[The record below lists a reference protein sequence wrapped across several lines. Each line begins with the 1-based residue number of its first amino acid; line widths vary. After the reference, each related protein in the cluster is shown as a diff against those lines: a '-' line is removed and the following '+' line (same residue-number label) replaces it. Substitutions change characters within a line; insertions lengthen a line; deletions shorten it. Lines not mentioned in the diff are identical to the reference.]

1 MAQYELNVIDYWL
14 IVKKRKYLILLAAGL
29 VVLFTFLFSELF
41 KPSPLYEASARVK
54 FDRTSTVAQ
63 QLIESMSF
71 SNANDLNSQTEF
83 IRGFPV
89 MERVAMEL
97 ERVPANASPQEK
109 KSASYL
115 NTVYNLGQEIMTKR
129 EGDTNII
136 RITATS
142 DQPEMAE
149 KTANSVANAYR
160 LENIM
165 TRNRLVMESRRFVE
179 EQLAGLE
186 KQLNDAEEA
195 LRVFREREGQV
206 FLNDEARAALET
218 FTKLEEQHNEV
229 MRKRAE
235 GERQISVLNRS
246 DAVIGS
252 QTGRIFTEEQNA
264 LLTILNQRLLD
275 LIQERNTLLIN
286 YTIDHPQVREQQ
298 KKIDNVKA
306 EMLLELRAKL
316 KTMQDREATLLEQR
330 DRYRTRYLQFPR
342 AAIEMSRLERDV
354 RVNADLLASLK
365 SKYQELQIKSA
376 ERIEEVTIVAPA
388 IVPTAPINSPN
399 TGLNLMVGSFMGVFL
414 GIVIAFAREAF
425 DTSIGTIEGV
435 EEFLKVP
442 VLGVIPQF
450 NSKEMEEAARAAL
463 PADASAL
470 DVANLSKLICLINP
484 KSVLSESLRS
494 LRTNIQFASMDRKVK
509 SILFT
514 SAGLGEGKS
523 TCVTNL
529 AITLAQEGQRVL
541 LVDADLRRPIVHQRL
556 GLDRVPGLADA
567 LVGSTSWRSHVRSAT
582 DLMLGP
588 MGADRVMNTPGLD
601 NLHVLTSG
609 SEVGNPNE
617 FLNMNKIKTLVNEM
631 NEEYDLV
638 LFDTPPIL
646 PVTDAVA
653 FSSRVDGTILV
664 YQVGRIG
671 RNALKRAKFL
681 LGHAQA
687 NVMGIV
693 LTNVKSEV
701 TTDYGVYRYEYR

>member
-1 MAQYELNVIDYWL
+1 MEKVAVEL
-14 IVKKRKYLILLAAGL
+14 G
-29 VVLFTFLFSELF
+29 
-41 KPSPLYEASARVK
+41 
-54 FDRTSTVAQ
+54 
-63 QLIESMSF
+63 
-71 SNANDLNSQTEF
+71 
-83 IRGFPV
+83 
-89 MERVAMEL
+89 
-97 ERVPANASPQEK
+97 RVPANVTQDDK
-109 KSASYL
+109 RSAAYL
-115 NTVYNLGQEIMTKR
+115 NTVYNLGQEIKTLR

-160 LENIM
+160 QENIM

-186 KQLNDAEEA
+186 KQLNNAEEA

-206 FLNDEARAALET
+206 FLTDEARAALET
-218 FTKLEEQHNEV
+218 FTKLEEHLNEV
-229 MRKRAE
+229 IRKRAE
-235 GERQISVLNRS
+235 GERQIAVLNRTE
-246 DAVIGS
+246 AVLGN
-252 QTGRIFTEEQNA
+252 QTGRIFTEEQSA

-275 LIQERNTLLIN
+275 LIQERNTLEIN
-286 YTIDHPQVREQQ
+286 YTADHPQVREQQ
-298 KKIDNVKA
+298 QKIDNVRA
-306 EMLLELRAKL
+306 EMVLELRAKL
-316 KTMQDREATLLEQR
+316 KTLQGREATLLDQR
-330 DRYRTRYLQFPR
+330 DRYRGRYLQFPR
-342 AAIEMSRLERDV
+342 AAIQMSRLEREV
-354 RVNADLLASLK
+354 KVNADLLATLK
-365 SKYQELQIKSA
+365 AKHQELQIKSA
-376 ERIEEVTIVAPA
+376 EQIEEVTIVAPA
-388 IVPTAPINSPN
+388 IVPDAPMNAPAREM
-399 TGLNLMVGSFMGVFL
+399 NLMVGALMGVFL
-414 GIVIAFAREAF
+414 GIVLAFARESF

-450 NSKEMEEAARAAL
+450 DVKEMEEAARAAL
-463 PADASAL
+463 PTHTSASTIE
-470 DVANLSKLICLINP
+470 NFSKLICLIDP
-484 KSVLSESLRS
+484 KSPLSESLRS
-494 LRTNIQFASMDRKVK
+494 LRTNIQFASMDRKIK

-556 GLDRVPGLADA
+556 GLERIPGLADA
-567 LVGSTSWRSHVRSAT
+567 LVGSTSWRSHVRSAA

-588 MGADRVMNTPGLD
+588 MGADRVMSTPGLD
-601 NLHVLTSG
+601 NLHILTSG
-609 SEVGNPNE
+609 SAVANPNE
-617 FLNMNKIKTLVNEM
+617 FLNMTKIKTLVNEM
-631 NEEYDLV
+631 NEEYDLI

-653 FSSRVDGTILV
+653 FSSRVDGTIVV

-681 LGHAQA
+681 LDHAQA

-701 TTDYGVYRYEYR
+701 ASDSGVYRYEYR

>member
-14 IVKKRKYLILLAAGL
+14 IIKKRKYLILLAAGL
-29 VVLFTFLFSELF
+29 VVLFTFLFTEMF

-63 QLIESMSF
+63 QLIETMSF
-71 SNANDLNSQTEF
+71 SNANDLNSQTEV

-89 MERVAMEL
+89 MERVAVEL
-97 ERVPANASPQEK
+97 GRVSANVSPDQK
-109 KSASYL
+109 RSAAYL
-115 NTVYNLGQEIMTKR
+115 NTVYNLGQEIKTQR

-142 DQPEMAE
+142 DQPELAE

-165 TRNRLVMESRRFVE
+165 TRNRLVMESRKFVE
-179 EQLAGLE
+179 DQLAGLE

-195 LRVFREREGQV
+195 LRTFREREGQV
-206 FLNDEARAALET
+206 FLTDEARAALET
-218 FTKLEEQHNEV
+218 YTKLEEQHNEV

-235 GERQISVLNRS
+235 GERQIAVLN
-246 DAVIGS
+246 
-252 QTGRIFTEEQNA
+252 QTEVALGHQAGRIFTEEQSA

-275 LIQERNTLLIN
+275 LLQERNTLLIN
-286 YTIDHPQVREQQ
+286 YTADHPQVREQQ
-298 KKIDNVKA
+298 QKIDNVRA

-316 KTMQDREATLLEQR
+316 KTMQDREATLLSQR
-330 DRYRTRYLQFPR
+330 DRYRERYLQFPR
-342 AAIEMSRLERDV
+342 AAIQMSRLEREV
-354 RVNADLLASLK
+354 KVNADLLATLK
-365 SKYQELQIKSA
+365 AKHQELQIKSA
-376 ERIEEVTIVAPA
+376 EQIEEVTIVAPA
-388 IVPTAPINSPN
+388 ITPSAPINAPA
-399 TGLNLMVGSFMGVFL
+399 TEMNLMVGSLMGIFL
-414 GIVIAFAREAF
+414 GIVLAFARESF

-450 NSKEMEEAARAAL
+450 VAKEMEEAARAAL
-463 PADASAL
+463 PTHSSAAD
-470 DVANLSKLICLINP
+470 VENFSKLICLIDP
-484 KSVLSESLRS
+484 KSPLSESLRS

-556 GLDRVPGLADA
+556 GLERVPGLADS

-588 MGADRVMNTPGLD
+588 MGADRVMSTPGLD
-601 NLHVLTSG
+601 NLHILTSG
-609 SEVGNPNE
+609 SAVGNPNE
-617 FLNMNKIKTLVNEM
+617 FLNMTKIKALVNEM

-653 FSSRVDGTILV
+653 FSSRVDGTIVV

-681 LGHAQA
+681 LDHAQA

-701 TTDYGVYRYEYR
+701 ASDYGVYRYEYR

>member
-14 IVKKRKYLILLAAGL
+14 IIKKRKYLILLAAGL
-29 VVLFTFLFSELF
+29 VVLFTFLFTEMF

-54 FDRTSTVAQ
+54 FDRTSTVSQ
-63 QLIESMSF
+63 QLIETMSF
-71 SNANDLNSQTEF
+71 SNANDLNSQTEV

-89 MERVAMEL
+89 MERVAVEL
-97 ERVPANASPQEK
+97 GRVSANVSQDEK
-109 KSASYL
+109 RSATYL
-115 NTVYNLGQEIMTKR
+115 NTVYNLGQEIKTQR

-195 LRVFREREGQV
+195 LRTFREREGQV
-206 FLNDEARAALET
+206 FLTDEARAALESY
-218 FTKLEEQHNEV
+218 TKLEEQHNEV

-235 GERQISVLNRS
+235 GERQIAVLNQPEVVLGNQ
-246 DAVIGS
+246 A
-252 QTGRIFTEEQNA
+252 GRIFTEEHSA
-264 LLTILNQRLLD
+264 LLTVLNQRLLD
-275 LIQERNTLLIN
+275 LLQERNTLLIN
-286 YTIDHPQVREQQ
+286 YTTDHPQVREQQ
-298 KKIDNVKA
+298 QKIDNVRA

-316 KTMQDREATLLEQR
+316 KTMQGREATLLSQR
-330 DRYRTRYLQFPR
+330 DRYRERYLQFPR
-342 AAIEMSRLERDV
+342 AAIQMSRLEREV
-354 RVNADLLASLK
+354 KVNADLLATLK
-365 SKYQELQIKSA
+365 AKHQELQIKSA
-376 ERIEEVTIVAPA
+376 EQIEEVTIVAPA
-388 IVPTAPINSPN
+388 ITPSEPINAPA
-399 TGLNLMVGSFMGVFL
+399 TEMNLMVGSLMGFFL
-414 GIVIAFAREAF
+414 GIVLAFARESF

-450 NSKEMEEAARAAL
+450 DAKEMEEAARAAL
-463 PADASAL
+463 PAHSSA
-470 DVANLSKLICLINP
+470 ANVENFSKLICLIDP
-484 KSVLSESLRS
+484 KSPLSESLRS

-556 GLDRVPGLADA
+556 GLERVPGLADS
-567 LVGSTSWRSHVRSAT
+567 LVGSTSWRNHVRSAT

-588 MGADRVMNTPGLD
+588 MGADRVMSTPGLD
-601 NLHVLTSG
+601 NLHILTSG
-609 SEVGNPNE
+609 SAVGNPNE
-617 FLNMNKIKTLVNEM
+617 FLNMTKIKVLVNEM

-653 FSSRVDGTILV
+653 FSSRVDWTIVV

-681 LGHAQA
+681 LDHAQA
-687 NVMGIV
+687 NVLGIV

-701 TTDYGVYRYEYR
+701 ASDYGVYRYEYR

>member
-14 IVKKRKYLILLAAGL
+14 IIKKRKYLILLAAGL

-63 QLIESMSF
+63 QLIETMSF

-89 MERVAMEL
+89 MERVAVEL
-97 ERVPANASPQEK
+97 GRVPDNVVPEEK
-109 KSASYL
+109 RSATYL
-115 NTVYNLGQEIMTKR
+115 NTVYNLGQEIQTQR

-186 KQLNDAEEA
+186 RQLNTAEEA

-206 FLNDEARAALET
+206 FLSEEARAALET
-218 FTKLEEQHNEV
+218 FTRLEEQYNDV
-229 MRKRAE
+229 ARKRAE
-235 GERQISVLNRS
+235 GERQISVLSRS
-246 DAVIGS
+246 DAVIGN
-252 QTGRIFTEEQNA
+252 QTSRIFTEEPYA

-286 YTIDHPQVREQQ
+286 YTMDHPQVREQQ
-298 KKIDNVKA
+298 QKVDNVKA
-306 EMLLELRAKL
+306 EMILELQAKL
-316 KTMQDREATLLEQR
+316 KTMQDREATLMDQR
-330 DRYRTRYLQFPR
+330 DRYRNRYLKFPR
-342 AAIEMSRLERDV
+342 ATIEMSRLERDV
-354 RVNADLLASLK
+354 KINADLLATLK
-365 SKYQELQIKSA
+365 GKLQELQIKSA
-376 ERIEEVTIVAPA
+376 ERIEEVTIIAPA
-388 IVPTAPINSPN
+388 IIPGGPINAPN
-399 TGLNLMVGSFMGVFL
+399 TVLNLMVGSLMGVFL
-414 GIVIAFAREAF
+414 GIVIAFARESF
-425 DTSIGTIEGV
+425 DTSIGTIEGI

-450 NSKEMEEAARAAL
+450 DGKEMEEAARAAL
-463 PADASAL
+463 PVDASAL
-470 DVANLSKLICLINP
+470 AVENFSKLICLIDP

-494 LRTNIQFASMDRKVK
+494 LRTNIQFACMDRKVK

-556 GLDRVPGLADA
+556 GLERGPGLADA
-567 LVGSTSWRSHVRSAT
+567 LVGSTSWRNHVRSTT
-582 DLMLGP
+582 DLMLGL
-588 MGADRVMNTPGLD
+588 MGADRVMSTPGLD
-601 NLHVLTSG
+601 NLHILTSG
-609 SEVGNPNE
+609 SEIGNPNE
-617 FLNMNKIKTLVNEM
+617 FLNMNKIKTLVGEM

-681 LGHAQA
+681 LDHAQA

-701 TTDYGVYRYEYR
+701 ASDCGVYRYEYR

>member
-14 IVKKRKYLILLAAGL
+14 IIKKRKYLILLAAGL
-29 VVLFTFLFSELF
+29 VVLFTFLFTEMF

-63 QLIESMSF
+63 QLIETMSF
-71 SNANDLNSQTEF
+71 SNANDLNSQTEV

-89 MERVAMEL
+89 MERVAVEL
-97 ERVPANASPQEK
+97 GRVPANTPQEEK
-109 KSASYL
+109 RSATYL
-115 NTVYNLGQEIMTKR
+115 NTVYNLGQEIKTQR

-149 KTANSVANAYR
+149 KTANSAANAYR

-179 EQLAGLE
+179 EQVAGLE

-195 LRVFREREGQV
+195 LRTFREREGQV
-206 FLNDEARAALET
+206 FLTDEARAALESY
-218 FTKLEEQHNEV
+218 TKLEEQHNEV

-235 GERQISVLNRS
+235 GERQIAVLNQTE
-246 DAVIGS
+246 AVLGD
-252 QTGRIFTEEQNA
+252 QAGRIFTEEHSA

-275 LIQERNTLLIN
+275 LLQERNTLLIN
-286 YTIDHPQVREQQ
+286 YTTDHPQVREQQ
-298 KKIDNVKA
+298 QKIDNVRA

-316 KTMQDREATLLEQR
+316 KTMQDREATLLSQR
-330 DRYRTRYLQFPR
+330 DRYRERYLQFPR
-342 AAIEMSRLERDV
+342 AAIQMSRLEREV
-354 RVNADLLASLK
+354 KVNADLLATLK
-365 SKYQELQIKSA
+365 AKHQELQIKSA
-376 ERIEEVTIVAPA
+376 EQIEEVTIVAPA
-388 IVPTAPINSPN
+388 IVPGAPINAPA
-399 TGLNLMVGSFMGVFL
+399 TEMNLMVGSLMGIFL
-414 GIVIAFAREAF
+414 GIVLAFARESF

-450 NSKEMEEAARAAL
+450 DVKEMEEAARAAL
-463 PADASAL
+463 PAHSSAL
-470 DVANLSKLICLINP
+470 DVENFSKLICLIDP
-484 KSVLSESLRS
+484 KSPLSESLRS

-529 AITLAQEGQRVL
+529 AITQEGQRVL

-556 GLDRVPGLADA
+556 GLDRIPGLADA

-588 MGADRVMNTPGLD
+588 MGADRVMSTPGLD
-601 NLHVLTSG
+601 NLHILTSG
-609 SEVGNPNE
+609 SPVANPNE
-617 FLNMNKIKTLVNEM
+617 FLNMTKIKALVNEM

-653 FSSRVDGTILV
+653 FSSRVDGTIVV

-681 LGHAQA
+681 LDHAQA

-701 TTDYGVYRYEYR
+701 ASDSGVYRYEYR